1 MARLPK
7 KPRVLRRKI
16 DEASRVASRTIARHQ
31 DLRQGGPLDVS
42 PTWIEPCQPVLVK
55 TPPAGPDW
63 LHEIK
68 HDGYRAISVVDR
80 GAVKIFTRRGHD
92 WADRMSG
99 IREALASLKV
109 RSAVID
115 GEVVMMGDDGVADFF
130 ALHAA
135 LTRREAPGAVLI
147 AFDALHLDGE
157 DLRGRA
163 LEERRAILAK
173 LLRKPKHQLQFSE
186 EIAGEGREALRA
198 ACDMGLEGIV
208 SKRRGLPYRSGK
220 TDAWRK
226 SRCTQVENFAV
237 IGAGPPAR
245 APVRS
250 LRLARLVAGSLV
262 PCGWAGSGLS
272 ERDGRDLRMALDAGR
287 PVVAEIEYRGM
298 TPAGDLRHPVV
309 KACRAG

>member
-31 DLRQGGPLDVS
+31 DLRQGGPLEVS
-42 PTWIEPCQPVLVK
+42 PAWIEPCQPVLVK

-99 IREALASLKV
+99 IRDALAGLKV

-115 GEVVMMGDDGVADFF
+115 GEAVMMGDDGIADFF

-135 LTRREAPGAVLI
+135 LARSKAPSAVLI

-157 DLRGRA
+157 DLRDRA

-173 LLRKPKHQLQFSE
+173 LLRKPKPQLQFSE
-186 EIAGEGREALRA
+186 EIAGEGREVLHA

-208 SKRRGLPYRSGK
+208 SKRRGSPYRSGK
-220 TDAWRK
+220 TDAWHK

-237 IGAGPPAR
+237 IGADPPAR

-250 LRLARLVAGSLV
+250 LRLARLVAGALV

-272 ERDGRDLRMALDAGR
+272 ERVGRELRAALDAGR
-287 PVVAEIEYRGM
+287 PVVAEIEYRGI
-298 TPAGDLRHPVV
+298 TPAGELRHPVV
-309 KACRAG
+309 KAWRAG